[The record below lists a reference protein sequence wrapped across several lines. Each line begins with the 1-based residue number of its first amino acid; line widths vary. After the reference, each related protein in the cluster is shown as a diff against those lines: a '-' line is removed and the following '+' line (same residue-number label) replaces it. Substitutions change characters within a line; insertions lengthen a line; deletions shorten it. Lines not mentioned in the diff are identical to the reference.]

1 MTVRCI
7 RPASLLAALAFGAL
21 LISPLQ
27 AQDMAATSGSA
38 TQRDA
43 CESDAIALC
52 GEFIPNVPAIEACLK
67 RKVKT
72 LSPACRTAVNGA
84 PAQKQ
89 KRSAAASP
97 R

>member
-27 AQDMAATSGSA
+27 AQDMAATSGTA

-72 LSPACRTAVNGA
+72 LSPACRTAVSGTTVRK
-84 PAQKQ
+84 P
-89 KRSAAASP
+89 RSASAVH
-97 R
+97 

>member
-7 RPASLLAALAFGAL
+7 RPAGLLAALAFGVL
-21 LISPLQ
+21 PISPLR
-27 AQDMAATSGSA
+27 AQDMAATSGTA
-38 TQRDA
+38 TQRHA

-72 LSPACRTAVNGA
+72 LSPACRTAVSGA
-84 PAQKQ
+84 TVRKP
-89 KRSAAASP
+89 RSASAVH
-97 R
+97 